1 MSELYW
7 ISVLGTLNKVLG
19 VVAIICMILI
29 FAFVLCSPIISD
41 MIVEYTESKEQED
54 KCKANISTA
63 LKFVFFLG
71 VFSSLAYV
79 FVPSKSDLYMIYGV
93 GSVVDYVKENETAQG
108 IPDKCVK
115 ALDKWAESLLDDEKE
130 TEKSE

>member
-19 VVAIICMILI
+19 AVAIIGLTILI
-29 FAFVLCSPIISD
+29 IAVFCSPIISD

-79 FVPSKSDLYMIYGV
+79 FVPSKSDLYRIIVRGRE
-93 GSVVDYVKENETAQG
+93 GNRK
-108 IPDKCVK
+108 K
-115 ALDKWAESLLDDEKE
+115 
-130 TEKSE
+130 